1 LQLSDDLII
10 LIYVSRTKSKTRW
23 NEMNKMHI
31 YYNGK
36 LDETIWCGNQSGWK
50 DEAMEQAKKRG
61 FWGKGYTFAFEE

>member
-1 LQLSDDLII
+1 
-10 LIYVSRTKSKTRW
+10 
-23 NEMNKMHI
+23 MNKMHI